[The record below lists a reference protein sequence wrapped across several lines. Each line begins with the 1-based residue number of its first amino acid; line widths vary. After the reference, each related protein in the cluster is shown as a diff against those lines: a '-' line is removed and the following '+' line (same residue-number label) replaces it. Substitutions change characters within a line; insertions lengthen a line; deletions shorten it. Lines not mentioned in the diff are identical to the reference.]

1 MKFKAF
7 NQTAD
12 SSFVAGV
19 DEVGR
24 GCLVG
29 AVVAAAVIL
38 DPTNPIYGLA
48 DSKKLTPGTRDRLS
62 VEIKHN
68 AIAWAIG
75 RAEATEID
83 KINILQASFL
93 AMKRAVAGLNIQPA
107 WVNVDGNRYPDL
119 GIPGEAIV
127 KGDQRVAEISA
138 ASILA
143 KVARDREME
152 ILDIL
157 CPGYNF
163 VQHKGYP
170 TPHHRACLCK
180 HGASTLHRTSYRPIQ
195 ELTPNGF

>member
-1 MKFKAF
+1 MT
-7 NQTAD
+7 NLTV
-12 SSFVAGV
+12 VAGV

-29 AVVAAAVIL
+29 AVLAAAVIL
-38 DPTNPIYGLA
+38 DPANPVDGLA
-48 DSKKLTPGTRDRLS
+48 DSKKLTPGMRDRLS
-62 VEIKHN
+62 ADIKCK
-68 AIAWAIG
+68 AIAWGIG

-93 AMKRAVAGLNIQPA
+93 AMKRAVAALNIRPT
-107 WVNVDGNRYPDL
+107 WIKVDGNRYPEM

-152 ILDIL
+152 ILDVF
-157 CPGYNF
+157 CPGYEF
-163 VQHKGYP
+163 ARHKGYP
-170 TPHHRACLCK
+170 TQQHRACLCK
-180 HGASTLHRTSYRPIQ
+180 HGASELHRTTFRLIS
-195 ELTPNGF
+195 